1 MRQQIRLR
9 RHRLFKTTLWKTRL
23 IFWGGAVLVGIVAA
37 LFALLGEKGD
47 DFYRDLYAE
56 NPWLSFLITP
66 AGLMLIVWLTRKF
79 FAGAEGSGIPQ
90 TLIAI
95 EGRW

>member
-37 LFALLGEKGD
+37 ICGQNDCDPRQLAVTEVQRVLEQ
-47 DFYRDLYAE
+47 R
-56 NPWLSFLITP
+56 
-66 AGLMLIVWLTRKF
+66 
-79 FAGAEGSGIPQ
+79 GAK
-90 TLIAI
+90 LAV
-95 EGRW
+95 